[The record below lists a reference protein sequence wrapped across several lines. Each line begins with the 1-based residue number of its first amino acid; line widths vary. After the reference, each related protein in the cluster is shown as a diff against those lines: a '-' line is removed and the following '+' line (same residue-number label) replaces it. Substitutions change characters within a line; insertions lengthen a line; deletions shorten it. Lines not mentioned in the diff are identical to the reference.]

1 MDAKPHTWQTLNDG
15 VSGSLKRTTV
25 EDEMERKIVLLATIS
40 MMALAPACIM
50 DEADW
55 SEEAIA
61 ETSNELSVSD
71 LTFNLP
77 ARGGNGG
84 QSGSLNCAPDYVAVG
99 IYGRAGRIIDN
110 LGLTCAP
117 LNTDGSLGAS
127 YDTGSRGGTGGNPF
141 RISCPAGQ
149 AIVGFHGRSGGKVD
163 RLGLYCSGVV
173 HWLDQGTVQHTSSS
187 VGGSGGSPFADI
199 CPFAYVATSLVL
211 RTGKR
216 VDQEQL
222 VCSFINP

>member
-1 MDAKPHTWQTLNDG
+1 M
-15 VSGSLKRTTV
+15 KR
-25 EDEMERKIVLLATIS
+25 KNFILPAIS
-40 MMALAPACIM
+40 MMAFAPACLM

-61 ETSNELSVSD
+61 ERTSELSVSD
-71 LTFNLP
+71 LTFDLP

-84 QSGSLNCAPDYVAVG
+84 QPGSLNCAPDHVAVG

-117 LNTDGSLGAS
+117 LNADGSLGAS
-127 YDTGSRGGTGGNPF
+127 YDTGSRGGSGGNPF
-141 RISCPAGQ
+141 RLTCSAGQ
-149 AIVGFHGRSGGKVD
+149 AIVGFRGRSGGKVD
-163 RLGLYCSGVV
+163 RLGLYCSSVA

-187 VGGSGGSPFADI
+187 VGGSGGSPFADT
-199 CPFAYVATSLVL
+199 CPFAYVATRLDL
-211 RTGKR
+211 RTGGR